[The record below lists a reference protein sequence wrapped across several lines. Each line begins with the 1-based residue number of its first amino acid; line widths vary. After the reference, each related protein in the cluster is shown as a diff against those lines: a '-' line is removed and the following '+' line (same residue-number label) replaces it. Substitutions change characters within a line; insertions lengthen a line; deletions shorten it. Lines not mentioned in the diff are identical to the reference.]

1 MLRKKGIKSNATDGP
16 ITKHPR
22 FGRIQWNQSCSHM
35 PHVAL
40 DPEPKMMDMDEP
52 IAPEPTAPEPVEPE
66 EEDQQEEEEY
76 EESITIRASDFAA
89 LQDTLED
96 I

>member
-35 PHVAL
+35 PHVAP

-52 IAPEPTAPEPVEPE
+52 IAPEPIAPEPVEPE
-66 EEDQQEEEEY
+66 EEEY
-76 EESITIRASDFAA
+76 EESIMITASDFAA